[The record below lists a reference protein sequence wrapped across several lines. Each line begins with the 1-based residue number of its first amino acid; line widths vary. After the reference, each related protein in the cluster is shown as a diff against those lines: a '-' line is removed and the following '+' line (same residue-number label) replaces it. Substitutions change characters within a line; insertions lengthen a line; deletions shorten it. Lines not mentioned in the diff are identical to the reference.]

1 MMPAANDEPIDHVED
16 ARRAIRRKIDSLT
29 NASNMFRERR
39 GVNPED
45 VAGAVDQVR
54 ERVLETAALLE
65 HLIREAEVAEFGEE
79 LAGAGRETI
88 DGEKPATGD
97 SSLREELST
106 LAGALREALDRI
118 DDKRDDKNRIRP
130 AAEDS
135 IESWARQRRGDTD
148 PRDRIDLNGV
158 DAPIPPPP
166 NPHE

>member
-1 MMPAANDEPIDHVED
+1 MPAANDEPIDHVDD

-29 NASNMFRERR
+29 DASNTFRERR

-54 ERVLETAALLE
+54 ERVLEAAVLLE
-65 HLIREAEVAEFGEE
+65 HMIREAEVAEFGEE
-79 LAGAGRETI
+79 LAGAGLETI
-88 DGEKPATGD
+88 DGEKPTTGD
-97 SSLREELST
+97 SSLREELSI

-118 DDKRDDKNRIRP
+118 DGKRDDENRVRQT
-130 AAEDS
+130 AEDS

-148 PRDRIDLNGV
+148 PRDRIDLDGV